1 MTPPLGHL
9 TQSHRRILD
18 TLLGTGA
25 SSRAEIA
32 ALTGLTRP
40 AISQF
45 AQELIDTGWIAEE
58 PARQGQR
65 GQPARPLAICA
76 DAAFSAGVNFSHS
89 YLELMLLDLA
99 GRRIDSA
106 RTTIAKPGPEE
117 IGQSSRA
124 LLTGLMSQHRLS
136 PDRLLGVGFSLPG
149 DFYSDGSLMPH
160 PWFPE
165 LRRPD
170 FSASLTGALG
180 FPVVLDN
187 DGRASAIGERV
198 IGRGRQYR
206 TFMLVHL
213 GHGVG
218 GGLIIDGKPYRGAQ
232 GNAGILGQYF
242 PYGAPRPS
250 GQDLLEALQQA
261 GFAMDDFDGLEA
273 LPVKAAP
280 VLETWIKRAAD
291 QLAGVLAMTGRFFGP
306 EAIIIAGRLPP
317 AITNALAAAINLRQA
332 LPPQDD
338 LPLPYLSASTLGSAA
353 GMAGAAALPI
363 FQSLLPN
370 TP

>member
-1 MTPPLGHL
+1 MTLPLDRL
-9 TQSHRRILD
+9 NQSHRRILD

-32 ALTGLTRP
+32 TLTGLTRP

-45 AQELIDTGWIAEE
+45 AQELIDFGLITEE
-58 PARQGQR
+58 PARQGLR
-65 GQPARPLAICA
+65 GQPARPLAICPT
-76 DAAFSAGVNFSHS
+76 AAFSAGVNFSHS
-89 YLELMLLDLA
+89 YLELMVLDLA
-99 GRRIDSA
+99 GRSIGSA
-106 RTTIAKPGPEE
+106 RAAIAKPGPAE

-124 LLTGLMSQHRLS
+124 LLTNLMNKHGLS
-136 PDRLLGVGFSLPG
+136 PDYLLGVGFSLPG

-170 FSASLTGALG
+170 FSASLATALG

-198 IGRGRQYR
+198 IGIGRQYR

-250 GQDLLEALQQA
+250 GQDLLETLQRA
-261 GFAMDDFDGLEA
+261 GFAIDDFDSLEA
-273 LPVKAAP
+273 LPEKASP
-280 VLETWIKRAAD
+280 VLEAWITRAAD

-317 AITNALAAAINLRQA
+317 AITNAIAKAINLREA

-363 FQSLLPN
+363 FQSLLPSSA
-370 TP
+370 